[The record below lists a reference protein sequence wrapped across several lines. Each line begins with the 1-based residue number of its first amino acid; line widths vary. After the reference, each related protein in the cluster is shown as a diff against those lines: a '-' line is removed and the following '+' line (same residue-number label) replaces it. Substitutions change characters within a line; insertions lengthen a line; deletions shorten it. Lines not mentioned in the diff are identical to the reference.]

1 MLRQRSAVD
10 VWPGSTEARWGG
22 RRHGEAAARVGWLD
36 ECGTEFSAFGETGDP
51 SPIGMGRGRPSR
63 HWAADA
69 PEPEGSA
76 GLPTIDTPSAA
87 LAFLAMPEAPAI
99 DVRRIDN
106 VAARALP
113 AGRPVSLSV
122 VVPFFN
128 TSPRTL
134 LAHLAR
140 CRVPAE
146 ATVEVLFADDG
157 SADPKHW
164 GELSAAAEAVG
175 LPCSVLVLASNRGR
189 SRVRNLLAATA
200 RGDYVL
206 FVDCDMRLPSTE
218 FLAAYLTV
226 AASGTADVAYGGF
239 RMAPHVVPPDDLMPA
254 VEPDRVTVGEEAP
267 APRRRDGLHAYFGRR
282 ANCLAT
288 DTRRS
293 DPERHTF
300 TNNLLVRRSVA
311 LAHPFD
317 EGFRGW
323 GWEDVEWALTVAEHR
338 PIVQVDNPV
347 VDPANDRAEQIVRKF
362 EESIGNFRRL
372 AERHPEQVRAFTI
385 YRASRVA
392 AAFPRAAGAVAP
404 LLRAV
409 VCDRVGVVPLWA
421 RYAALKLY
429 RACLYRHVHLPDGA

>member
-1 MLRQRSAVD
+1 MLHQRSAVD
-10 VWPGSTEARWGG
+10 VWPGSEEARRDGW
-22 RRHGEAAARVGWLD
+22 RHGAFAGRAGWP
-36 ECGTEFSAFGETGDP
+36 GGSATEFGEPGDSARG
-51 SPIGMGRGRPSR
+51 SRRGRPSR
-63 HWAADA
+63 PWVANP
-69 PEPEGSA
+69 PEPKGPAFHEA
-76 GLPTIDTPSAA
+76 VDARPAA
-87 LAFLAMPEAPAI
+87 TAA

-106 VAARALP
+106 SAARALS
-113 AGRPVSLSV
+113 ADRVVLISV
-122 VVPFFN
+122 VVPFYN

-140 CRVPAE
+140 CRIPAGT
-146 ATVEVLFADDG
+146 TVEVLFADDG
-157 SADPKHW
+157 SADPKHSA
-164 GELSAAAEAVG
+164 ELVAAAEAVG
-175 LPCSVLVLASNRGR
+175 LPTSVLVLANNRGR
-189 SRVRNLLAATA
+189 SRVRNLLATTA

-206 FVDCDMRLPSTE
+206 FIDCDMRLPSTE
-218 FLAAYLTV
+218 FLAAYLAV
-226 AASGTADVAYGGF
+226 VASGTADVAYGGF
-239 RMAPHVVPPDDLMPA
+239 RMAPHVVPPDDFTPA
-254 VEPDRVTVGEEAP
+254 AEPARPAGDDAP
-267 APRRRDGLHAYFGRR
+267 TPRRRDGLHAYFGRR

-288 DTRRS
+288 NTRRS

-311 LAHPFD
+311 LAHSFD

-338 PIVQVDNPV
+338 AIVQVDNPV

-362 EESIGNFRRL
+362 EESVGNFRRL

-409 VCDRVGVVPLWA
+409 VCDRLGVIPLWA

-429 RACLYRHVHLPDGA
+429 RACLYRHVHTPGGK